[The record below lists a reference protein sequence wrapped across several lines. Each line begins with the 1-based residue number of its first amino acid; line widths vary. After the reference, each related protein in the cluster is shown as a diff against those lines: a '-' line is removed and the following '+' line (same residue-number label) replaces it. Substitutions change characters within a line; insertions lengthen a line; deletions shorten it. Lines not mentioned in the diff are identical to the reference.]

1 MFYVVVAIIL
11 FSYLLDLVIET
22 LNLKRI
28 SNEIPVDFKG
38 LYDQEKYKKSQ
49 DYLRTNT
56 KFGLIQSTFSTILL
70 LAFIFL
76 DGFLLLDTWVRAQTE
91 TPILQGLLFIG
102 VFVFASMIL
111 ALPFSYYQTFVI
123 EEKFGFNKQSLG
135 TFIKDQII
143 ALLLGSILGGSLLSL
158 ILWFFESSGSN
169 AWLFCWVAVVA
180 FQIFVTF
187 LAPVVIMPLFN
198 KFIPLPDGELK
209 TAINEYAKKQNF
221 ELQGIFSMDGSKR
234 SSKANA
240 FFTGFGKLR
249 RVVLFDTLISKHSIQ
264 ELVAVLAHE
273 IGHFK
278 LKHIHRHL
286 VVSVLSSGVMFFLL
300 GLFMKNETM
309 FAAFNVPNA
318 SVYMSLIFFSLI
330 YSPVSDLM
338 SLVSLHMSRKYEFEA
353 DEFAVKTYGS
363 PTELAN
369 ALKKLS
375 VDSLS
380 NLNPHPLKVFFEYT
394 HPPVIERVRKLHS
407 LSIQR

>member
-1 MFYVVVAIIL
+1 MFYVVIAIIL
-11 FSYLLDLVIET
+11 FSYFLDVIIET

-28 SNEIPVDFKG
+28 SSEIPEDFKG

-49 DYLRTNT
+49 DYLKTNT
-56 KFGLIQSTFSTILL
+56 KFGLLQSTFSTLL
-70 LAFIFL
+70 ILAFLFL
-76 DGFLLLDTWVRAQTE
+76 DGFLLLDTWVRAQTDG
-91 TPILQGLLFIG
+91 PILQGLLFIG

-123 EEKFGFNKQSLG
+123 EEKFGFNKQSIG
-135 TFIKDQII
+135 TFIKDQFI
-143 ALLLGSILGGSLLSL
+143 ALLLGTILGGALLSL

-240 FFTGFGKLR
+240 FFTGFGRLR

-278 LKHIHRHL
+278 MKHIHRHL
-286 VVSVLSSGVMFFLL
+286 VVSILSSGVMFFLL
-300 GLFMKNETM
+300 GLFMKNEAM
-309 FAAFNVPNA
+309 FAAFNVPNT

-330 YSPVSDLM
+330 YSPISDLM

-353 DEFAVKTYGS
+353 DEYAVKTYGS
-363 PTELAN
+363 PTELAS

>member
-1 MFYVVVAIIL
+1 MFYVVIAIIL
-11 FSYLLDLVIET
+11 FSYFLEVLIET

-28 SNEIPVDFKG
+28 SNEIPADFKD

-56 KFGLIQSTFSTILL
+56 KFGLIQSTFSTLVV
-70 LAFIFL
+70 LAFLFL
-76 DGFLLLDTWVRAQTE
+76 DGFPLLDAWVRAQTDA
-91 TPILQGLLFIG
+91 PIYQGLLFIG
-102 VFVFASMIL
+102 AFVLASMIL
-111 ALPFSYYQTFVI
+111 ALPFSYYHTFVI
-123 EEKFGFNKQSLG
+123 EEKFGFNKQSIA
-135 TFIKDQII
+135 TFVKDQII
-143 ALLLGSILGGSLLSL
+143 GLVLGAVLGGALLSL
-158 ILWFFESSGSN
+158 ILWFFETSGSN
-169 AWLFCWVAVVA
+169 AWLYCWIAVVA

-187 LAPVVIMPLFN
+187 LAPVIIMPLFN

-249 RVVLFDTLISKHSIQ
+249 RVVLFDTLIAKHSIQ

-278 LKHIHRHL
+278 MKHIHRHL
-286 VVSVLSSGVMFFLL
+286 FVSIVSSGIMFYLL
-300 GLFMKNETM
+300 GLFMKNEAM
-309 FAAFNVPNA
+309 FSAFGMSHV
-318 SVYMSLIFFSLI
+318 SVYASLIFFSLI
-330 YSPVSDLM
+330 YSPISDLM

-353 DEFAVKTYGS
+353 DEYAVKTYGS
-363 PTELAN
+363 PNELAN